1 MPPYEGRRRRLRY
14 HLCSRWWSLHRHSL
28 QTTPRTRRGHG
39 WRRCLAWWAGLWND
53 AALTSS
59 GRGPRRRRLAQRR
72 GVSRGGA
79 HGRHRQ
85 QRRRLR
91 GDGQS
96 RRGHGRCCRRW
107 RRLGGDRALRQGRR
121 RLLGWHSHSKTRGCL
136 DRRWLL
142 RRHHSR
148 RRRHRRRRRNRLHR
162 RRNRRSRRSPRA
174 RRRWW
179 CPRRRR
185 GLLPRGDRVEALR
198 CGPTSSP
205 QRTRHAASA
214 SARSSSTCGR
224 CTAIAPSSASER
236 TTAGSDAC
244 CGASRHA
251 SCSRRGPPCD
261 PWTRCPRRRR
271 ARSLARRSPPCGISR
286 GTSVEAL
293 SARSSLVGRR
303 VAPRAH
309 RSPKARPGGCRQRGS
324 RCPGP

>member
-148 RRRHRRRRRNRLHR
+148 RRRHRRRRRWRLLRRLHPGGTATDTGTARGRFDR
-162 RRNRRSRRSPRA
+162 RPCGLAGGLRHRCLKRRLERLVQVPER
-174 RRRWW
+174 
-179 CPRRRR
+179 CRR
-185 GLLPRGDRVEALR
+185 GLDGRPLR
-198 CGPTSSP
+198 WQLQHSP
-205 QRTRHAASA
+205 N
-214 SARSSSTCGR
+214 G
-224 CTAIAPSSASER
+224 
-236 TTAGSDAC
+236 
-244 CGASRHA
+244 
-251 SCSRRGPPCD
+251 
-261 PWTRCPRRRR
+261 RRRLGWHIAAAAR
-271 ARSLARRSPPCGISR
+271 RCRRRQLPCRRKHLCRRLAAAGGGSGCWRSLRRKG
-286 GTSVEAL
+286 L
-293 SARSSLVGRR
+293 L
-303 VAPRAH
+303 APWQQWRW
-309 RSPKARPGGCRQRGS
+309 RL
-324 RCPGP
+324 